1 MVTDSKPNFS
11 EVVRKLGGPLRGFL
25 VNYCGN
31 VDLAEDL
38 LQETLIRVEK
48 NLGKF
53 RGESSLKTWV
63 FRIATNAAIDHHRKQ
78 GSRVTV
84 VPIDETEQI
93 PDDVPE
99 IGEPLVISEMN
110 SCVREKID
118 SLPADYRAAL
128 VLHDL
133 EGLTA
138 AEVASICDIS
148 LATAKIRIHRG
159 RQRLRKVLTEGCDFY
174 YNDDLNLLCDRKLPD
189 SKD

>member
-1 MVTDSKPNFS
+1 MVNDSHPNFS
-11 EVVRKLGGPLRGFL
+11 EVVQQLGGPLRGFL
-25 VNYCGN
+25 VSYCGN
-31 VDLAEDL
+31 ADLAEDL
-38 LQETLIRVEK
+38 LQETLIRVER
-48 NLGKF
+48 NLGGF

-63 FRIATNAAIDHHRKQ
+63 FRIATNTAIDHHRKQ

-84 VPIDETEQI
+84 VPIDETDQI

-99 IGEPLVISEMN
+99 IGEPLVIREMN
-110 SCVREKID
+110 DCIREQID
-118 SLPADYRAAL
+118 SLPEDYRASL

-138 AEVASICDIS
+138 AEVASICEIS

-159 RQRLRKVLTEGCDFY
+159 RQRLRKVLAEGCDFY
-174 YNDDLNLLCDRKLPD
+174 YNDDLNLRCDRKLPD